1 MYQYRNISTTATSNP
16 QKHCFSD
23 IAKAKCLLYFKQLLQ
38 TELNGTGFGSVCTII
53 KKRSNMI
60 RRQEPEEPAWAKYIT
75 EDNLPT
81 EDLQYL
87 CSIIGSDA
95 TKKLMFKAAG
105 EKFSIHAHCNQ
116 PYKRQYIIDNFDG
129 TKQCINKLVLECKT
143 TQRFVYKVLEERGK
157 VKRDK

>member
-1 MYQYRNISTTATSNP
+1 
-16 QKHCFSD
+16 
-23 IAKAKCLLYFKQLLQ
+23 
-38 TELNGTGFGSVCTII
+38 
-53 KKRSNMI
+53 MI
-60 RRQEPEEPAWAKYIT
+60 RRQKPEEPAWAKYIT

-87 CSIIGSDA
+87 CSIIGLEA

-129 TKQCINKLVLECKT
+129 TKQSINNLTLECKT
-143 TQRFVYKVLEERGK
+143 TTRFVYKVIKEHVERNMEK
-157 VKRDK
+157 K

>member
-1 MYQYRNISTTATSNP
+1 
-16 QKHCFSD
+16 
-23 IAKAKCLLYFKQLLQ
+23 
-38 TELNGTGFGSVCTII
+38 
-53 KKRSNMI
+53 MI
-60 RRQEPEEPAWAKYIT
+60 RRKEPEEPAWAKYIT

-87 CSIIGSDA
+87 CSIIGLEA

-116 PYKRQYIIDNFDG
+116 PYKRQYIKDNCDG
-129 TKQCINKLVLECKT
+129 TRTSILEIIRACKT
-143 TQRFVYKVLEERGK
+143 TQRYVYKVLEERGK

>member
-1 MYQYRNISTTATSNP
+1 
-16 QKHCFSD
+16 
-23 IAKAKCLLYFKQLLQ
+23 
-38 TELNGTGFGSVCTII
+38 
-53 KKRSNMI
+53 MI

-87 CSIIGSDA
+87 CSIIGLES

-116 PYKRQYIIDNFDG
+116 PYKRQYIIDNFDASRSN
-129 TKQCINKLVLECKT
+129 IMELVIACGT
-143 TQRFVYKVLEERGK
+143 TQRYVYKVIKEQVEGK
-157 VKRDK
+157 K

>member
-1 MYQYRNISTTATSNP
+1 MYPYRNISTTATSNP

-23 IAKAKCLLYFKQLLQ
+23 IEKAKYLLYFEQLLQ
-38 TELNGTGFGSVCTII
+38 TELNGTEFGSLCTIM

-87 CSIIGSDA
+87 CSIIGLEA

-129 TKQCINKLVLECKT
+129 TRKSMQV
-143 TQRFVYKVLEERGK
+143 GK
-157 VKRDK
+157 VIKKQIKATKEFKNENSNNKSK

>member
-1 MYQYRNISTTATSNP
+1 
-16 QKHCFSD
+16 
-23 IAKAKCLLYFKQLLQ
+23 
-38 TELNGTGFGSVCTII
+38 
-53 KKRSNMI
+53 MI
-60 RRQEPEEPAWAKYIT
+60 RHQEAEEPVWTKYIT

-87 CSIIGSDA
+87 CSIIGLEA

-129 TKQCINKLVLECKT
+129 TKQSINNLTLECKT
-143 TQRFVYKVLEERGK
+143 TTRFVYKVLEERTK
-157 VKRDK
+157 YKRDK